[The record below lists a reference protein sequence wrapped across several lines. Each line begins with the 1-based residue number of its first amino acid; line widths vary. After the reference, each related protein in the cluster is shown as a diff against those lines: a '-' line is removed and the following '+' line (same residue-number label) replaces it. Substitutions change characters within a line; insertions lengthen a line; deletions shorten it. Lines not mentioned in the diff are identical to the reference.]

1 MHFGE
6 IKQPEILIYPQ
17 WRTLD
22 FKRGQRKNA
31 LASKDKLCRPE
42 TMPAGNQYARHD
54 LSVWNKQQKSHLV
67 SQNVFLQNIIYPG
80 TSSILAW
87 GESRVLPTDPLFY
100 TMNSIAEKHVFQRW
114 LSLACVSRVFAKLK
128 RAGMEWKHGALGE
141 SQRKKTNKT
150 HADARKVITDWI
162 YFKLLFRV

>member
-1 MHFGE
+1 M
-6 IKQPEILIYPQ
+6 
-17 WRTLD
+17 T
-22 FKRGQRKNA
+22 
-31 LASKDKLCRPE
+31 
-42 TMPAGNQYARHD
+42 AGNQYARHD

-67 SQNVFLQNIIYPG
+67 SQNVFLQNIIYTWEKEKIIG

-114 LSLACVSRVFAKLK
+114 LSLACVSRVFAKPK
-128 RAGMEWKHGALGE
+128 RAGMEWKHGPLGE

-150 HADARKVITDWI
+150 YAGARKVITLFTLGAWLCHTYDWI